1 MPEVSALAIFVDFE
15 NLALGLQGRKD
26 RFDIQRVLRR
36 LVEKGKIIVKKA
48 YADWSRYAEY
58 KRALHEAGLELIE
71 IPRRVMTGKNSADIH
86 LVVDAMDLSYS
97 KEHID
102 TFVIV
107 SGDSDFSPLVAKLK
121 ENGKRVLGLAMRNST
136 SELLVSSCDEF
147 IFYEDLEA
155 DEVQETAEL
164 ERMVPGGKRDVF
176 RVVLETLVA
185 LQREIAGPILA
196 SMIKDTIRRKQ
207 PSFSESSY
215 GYRTFSDLLEDAQAA
230 GLLRLSTD
238 ARSGTYVVT
247 EFKEFKA
254 PRGTRRGGRRRSPR
268 RGRGAEPAANHS
280 LPGAPEPTESSGLAP
295 VTADASLPNSVRPEP
310 TGYGEPVGNAGGR
323 RRSSGSR
330 RRRRPR
336 ASSPNPG

>member
-1 MPEVSALAIFVDFE
+1 MAEVSALAVFVDFE

-36 LVEKGKIIVKKA
+36 LVEKGKIIVKKG
-48 YADWSRYAEY
+48 YADWSRYSDY
-58 KRALHEAGLELIE
+58 KRSLHEAGLELIE

-155 DEVQETAEL
+155 DEVQEKAEL
-164 ERMVPGGKRDVF
+164 EKVAPGGKRDVF
-176 RVVLETLVA
+176 RIVLETLVA
-185 LQREIAGPILA
+185 LQREISGPILA

-215 GYRTFSDLLEDAQAA
+215 GYRTFSALLEDAQAA

-238 ARSGTYVVT
+238 PRSGTYVVT
-247 EFKEFKA
+247 DFKDVGTPRA
-254 PRGTRRGGRRRSPR
+254 PSRRGGRRRSAR
-268 RGRGAEPAANHS
+268 RPSGRDEGSPNHVANGVFAASDSHPAPEFDPGSESPGASRRPPAGHAEPAA
-280 LPGAPEPTESSGLAP
+280 SS
-295 VTADASLPNSVRPEP
+295 
-310 TGYGEPVGNAGGR
+310 GGR
-323 RRSSGSR
+323 RRPR
-330 RRRRPR
+330 RRRSR
-336 ASSPNPG
+336 STSPNPL